1 VVSRVT
7 ADAGVTLGRVK
18 VVRPRWTSGSFLVY
32 AGGLMGLGASI
43 AWLQIISDDYGSGG
57 FAGWTVLF
65 WAIAEL
71 IALGLLV
78 RGRRLAAGVAAFV
91 GLGLWTVML
100 VALFEWWGWLPDQDR
115 PIQGFHLG
123 TLFLELLVV
132 VAAIVDLRIWRHPLI
147 VAILAP
153 AAWLFV
159 TDVVSSGG
167 NWTWV
172 VTLLV
177 GFVFFFVGLGLDAG
191 DRRPYGF
198 WVHVTAG
205 ILVGAAFL
213 NWWHTSDAE
222 WAGIIIV
229 ALVFIFVAAALR
241 RSSWA
246 VLGVIGLIAATAH
259 YAGEE
264 TVGDVVS
271 GRGPTKWALPVA
283 FLCLGG
289 FLLVLGLLLHGRRD
303 TQTPEPA

>member
-1 VVSRVT
+1 MRVI
-7 ADAGVTLGRVK
+7 
-18 VVRPRWTSGSFLVY
+18 VRPTWTSGSFLVY
-32 AGGLMGLGASI
+32 TGGLMALAASG
-43 AWLQIISDDYGSGG
+43 AWLAIIADDYGSGG

-65 WAIAEL
+65 WAVAEV
-71 IALGLLV
+71 IALMLLGS
-78 RGRRLAAGVAAFV
+78 GRRLAAGVAAFV
-91 GLGLWTVML
+91 GLGLWTVMVGAFL
-100 VALFEWWGWLPDQDR
+100 EWWDWLPDNDQ

-123 TLFLELLVV
+123 TLFLELLVLL
-132 VAAIVDLRIWRHPLI
+132 AAIVDLRIWRHPLI

-172 VTLLV
+172 VTLLL
-177 GFVFFFVGLGLDAG
+177 GFLFFFVAIGLDAG
-191 DRRPYGF
+191 DSRPYGF

-205 ILVGAAFL
+205 LLIGVTFL

-229 ALVFIFVAAALR
+229 GLAFIFVGAMLR
-241 RSSWA
+241 RSSYG

-264 TVGDVVS
+264 TVGDVLS
-271 GRGPTKWALPVA
+271 GNPPTKWALPVA

-289 FLLVLGLLLHGRRD
+289 FLLLLGLMLHGRRD
-303 TQTPEPA
+303 AEPDLVV